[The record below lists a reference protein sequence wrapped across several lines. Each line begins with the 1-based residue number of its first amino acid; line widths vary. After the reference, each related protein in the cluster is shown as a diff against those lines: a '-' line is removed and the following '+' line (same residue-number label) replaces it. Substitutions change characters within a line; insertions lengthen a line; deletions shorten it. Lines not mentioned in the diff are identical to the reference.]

1 MMTKILLERVLDV
14 APSGTPAEN
23 AEGMA
28 MVPAKS
34 EAGGHRHAIRKRV
47 IMSRDESLARAI

>member
-1 MMTKILLERVLDV
+1 
-14 APSGTPAEN
+14 
-23 AEGMA
+23 
-28 MVPAKS
+28 MVPAKG

>member
-1 MMTKILLERVLDV
+1 MMTEILLERVPDV

-23 AEGMA
+23 AEGVA
-28 MVPAKS
+28 MVPAKG
-34 EAGGHRHAIRKRV
+34 EAGSHRHAIRKRV

>member
-1 MMTKILLERVLDV
+1 MMTEILLERVPDV

-23 AEGMA
+23 AEGAA
-28 MVPAKS
+28 MVPAKG

>member
-1 MMTKILLERVLDV
+1 MMTEILLERVPDV

-23 AEGMA
+23 AAGVA
-28 MVPAKS
+28 MVPAKG

-47 IMSRDESLARAI
+47 IMSRDGSLARAI

>member
-1 MMTKILLERVLDV
+1 MMTELERVPDV
-14 APSGTPAEN
+14 APSGTLAEN
-23 AEGMA
+23 AAGVA

-34 EAGGHRHAIRKRV
+34 EAGGHHHAIRKRV